1 MSRVFFA
8 QIREDSR
15 VERRV
20 LETHPARRVVCIG
33 SGGCTAFSLLSDG
46 VQAIACVDSNPA
58 QCALIELK
66 RAALVHLELEA
77 YLRFIG
83 ERPDPSRI
91 ETYARLAP
99 GLPDSA
105 RAYWDARSGEV
116 ASGINHCG
124 VIEQFYRFVGG
135 NLRGVV
141 CPDEVWQQL
150 FHCRSLDEQRELYER
165 YFRGEGFQMALRVLL
180 SKTSH
185 VVFFPA
191 FMFAQAS
198 ELDYGRFFAEK
209 FEREV
214 LGRPMSNNYF
224 LSQLLFAS
232 YRHDVIDGVPHYLSP
247 EGYDSARRNAH
258 KLVVVPRPIE
268 EFLAEDSG
276 VDAFFLSNVFDW
288 LTDEQR
294 ERLCRGVLSASAPG
308 AALAYRNMLSAPA
321 LPAEFLERF
330 RVDEGASLALIEIER
345 SMSYRRVIVG
355 EIR

>member
-1 MSRVFFA
+1 MSALFFA

-20 LETHPARRVVCIG
+20 IEAHPARRIVCIG
-33 SGGCTAFSLLSDG
+33 SGGCTAFSLLSDA
-46 VQAIACVDSNPA
+46 VEAIVCVDSNPA

-66 RAALVHLELEA
+66 RVALLELEREA

-83 ERPDPSRI
+83 ERPDPSRT
-91 ETYARLAP
+91 ETYTRLAP
-99 GLPDSA
+99 ALPDSA

-124 VIEQFYRFVGG
+124 VTEQFYRFVGG

-141 CPDEVWQQL
+141 CPDDVWQQL
-150 FHCRSLDEQRELYER
+150 FDCRNLDEQRELYER
-165 YFRGEGFQMALRVLL
+165 YFQREGFQMALRVLL

-191 FMFAQAS
+191 FMFAQSS

-232 YRHDVIDGVPHYLSP
+232 YRHDVVEGVPHYLSP
-247 EGYDSARRNAH
+247 EGYGSARRNAH
-258 KLVVVPRPIE
+258 KLVVVPRPVEDFLVE
-268 EFLAEDSG
+268 EAG
-276 VDAFFLSNVFDW
+276 IDAFFLSNVFDW
-288 LTDEQR
+288 LTPEQR
-294 ERLCRGVLSASAPG
+294 ERLCRAVISASAPG
-308 AALAYRNMLSAPA
+308 AALAYRSMLSPPA
-321 LPAEFLERF
+321 LPAEFLERV
-330 RVDEGASLALIEIER
+330 RVDEGASRALLEIER
-345 SMSYRRVIVG
+345 SMSYGRVTLG